1 MGYQNI
7 EIMVNGIDDNSELLR
22 IVLDTDTKNEIDDQ
36 FAITYAL
43 LSKRELQVEA
53 IHAAPF
59 TKTGYPTPE
68 IGMEASYQEILK
80 VLDKMGL
87 NDQIPV
93 FKGSKAIFS
102 NLNKPIDSDAAR
114 NLIRLAKRGME
125 EPLYVVSIGAATNV
139 ASAILLEPSI
149 IDKIVVVWLGSQPTY
164 WDNPREFNLQ
174 NDPLSVMVL
183 FDSGVPLVHVPC
195 KNVAE
200 HLRTVSCEIDEF
212 VGGRG
217 VIGDYLAEIF
227 HEWIRRKK
235 MRSKPLWDLTPV
247 AYVVNP
253 EWVPTVRR
261 VAPKINQDMTW
272 AQPEADRHTC
282 LVAYDVK
289 CDSILMDFFEKL
301 QKNYPLNK

>member
-1 MGYQNI
+1 MASGI
-7 EIMVNGIDDNSELLR
+7 EDNSGLLK

-59 TKTGYPTPE
+59 TKAGYPTPE
-68 IGMEASYQEILK
+68 IGMEESYQEILT

-87 NDQIPV
+87 DDQIPV
-93 FKGSKAIFS
+93 FKGSKTILS
-102 NLNKPIDSDAAR
+102 SVDKPIDSDAAR
-114 NLIRLAKRGME
+114 NLIRLAKRE
-125 EPLYVVSIGAATNV
+125 VKEPLHVVSIGAATNV

-164 WDNPREFNLQ
+164 WNNPKEFNLQ
-174 NDPLSVMVL
+174 NDPLSAMVL

-212 VGGRG
+212 VRG
-217 VIGDYLAEIF
+217 HGLIGDYLAEIF
-227 HEWIRRKK
+227 HDWIRRKK
-235 MRSKPLWDLTPV
+235 MRSKPLWDITPV
-247 AYVVNP
+247 AYIVNP
-253 EWVPTVRR
+253 EWVPTTRQ

-272 AQPEADRHTC
+272 AHPEADRHTC
-282 LVAYDVK
+282 LVAYDAK

-301 QKNYPLNK
+301 QKNYPNNSEK